1 MIKMVNFKLGNEMRK
16 VNMIPAWC
24 SGGYGFD
31 SCWGTQVFS
40 LSHTCAILISSLFTM
55 LFIVQDY
62 YLILTGLG
70 LGHTEVNSVCINNK
84 PVN

>member
-1 MIKMVNFKLGNEMRK
+1 MVNFKLGNEMQK
-16 VNMIPAWC
+16 ENMIPARC

-55 LFIVQDY
+55 LFIVQN

-70 LGHTEVNSVCINNK
+70 PGHTRANSVCINNK